1 MVQGASKK
9 KTLEEYLEDINNVVG
24 YFASQ
29 ASRKAGLDF
38 DDAKQ
43 EMLIQAWKA
52 YETYDPEI
60 AKFTTYAGWRMKNR
74 IKSLI
79 KRNIQHGPVILI
91 EDDSL
96 VADSRSSATVETERK
111 ADSEDR
117 EQALDE
123 IEEILE
129 RTRILKATRE
139 NELACQVLV
148 GLREGKS
155 LSAIS
160 KTTNVQLP
168 RLSGVFT
175 HRIKTLGTVEARRC
189 IVRQIEE
196 IETKSRKAKEKGMA
210 NKKVVA
216 KKPAERQTK
225 KGGMNDK
232 IEFVGAN
239 FVAKGKS
246 RSEAIAGLQAKYP
259 EMSSNYAK
267 TLVYG
272 KMKDEKF
279 AKSERKASAK
289 KPAKKGSKILS
300 KPVKKTVAKAS
311 KPTATKEEGFEF

>member
-1 MVQGASKK
+1 MVRGSKK
-9 KTLEEYLEDINNVVG
+9 KSLEEYLKEMNSVIR

-38 DDAKQ
+38 DDAEQ

-79 KRNIQHGPVILI
+79 KRNIQHGPTILI

-96 VADSRSSATVETERK
+96 VADGRASATRESERK

-117 EQALDE
+117 EQALNE

-129 RTRILKATRE
+129 RTRIIKATRE
-139 NELACQVLV
+139 NELACKVLV
-148 GLREGKS
+148 GLRAGKS

-160 KTTNVQLP
+160 KAEQVQLP
-168 RLSGVFT
+168 RLSTVFT
-175 HRIKTLGTVEARRC
+175 HRIKNLGTSESRKC

-210 NKKVVA
+210 EKNKKAV
-216 KKPAERQTK
+216 KKAERQTK

-232 IEFVGAN
+232 IEYVRLN

-246 RSEAIAGLQAKYP
+246 RSEAIAGLQVKYP
-259 EMSSNYAK
+259 EMSANYAK

-272 KMKDEKF
+272 KMQDEKF
-279 AKSERKASAK
+279 AKSERKAAAK
-289 KPAKKGSKILS
+289 KPAKKGSKILA
-300 KPVKKTVAKAS
+300 KPAKKTAAV
-311 KPTATKEEGFEF
+311 KPATKSKDESFDF